1 MPAKRAAAMK
11 GAKPQQRNAVKR
23 RSEQDDEYRERR
35 ERNNV
40 AVKKSRAKSRA
51 RVQMTAAKVAELQRE
66 NSELEAKIKTLSKE
80 LDLLKDLLVLQ
91 AGKKSNAS
99 ASEDTTVSPSFT
111 ASCVTRSAVANPD
124 LITQDHGYVAPINR
138 LRKTH

>member
-51 RVQMTAAKVAELQRE
+51 RIQMTAAKVAELQRE
-66 NSELEAKIKTLSKE
+66 NSELEVKIKTLSKE

-99 ASEDTTVSPSFT
+99 ASEDTTVSPS
-111 ASCVTRSAVANPD
+111 SIK
-124 LITQDHGYVAPINR
+124 LEK
-138 LRKTH
+138 LE